1 VVDREL
7 RPRRGDR
14 ETDIQCGRVKGCHEQ
29 IGLDLSGKQV
39 VFEAL
44 KRSRKKRRRGATEK
58 TPCKASCQA
67 HAEHAQRV
75 GKLESWSLGTIFLF
89 EVH

>member
-1 VVDREL
+1 
-7 RPRRGDR
+7 
-14 ETDIQCGRVKGCHEQ
+14 VKGCREQ
-29 IGLDLSGKQV
+29 INLDLSGKQV

-44 KRSRKKRRRGATEK
+44 KRSWEKRLRGATEE
-58 TPCKASCQA
+58 TPCKTNRQA